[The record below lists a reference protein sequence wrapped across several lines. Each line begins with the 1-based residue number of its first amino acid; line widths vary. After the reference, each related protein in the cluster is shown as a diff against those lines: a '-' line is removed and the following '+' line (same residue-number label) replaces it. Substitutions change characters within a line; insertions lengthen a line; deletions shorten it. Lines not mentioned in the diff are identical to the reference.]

1 MVGRDPQ
8 TEGLTKRVT
17 IEHNLFVDIN
27 GPKWGGAG
35 IFLLVVA
42 GPRALVVDHNTAV
55 QTGDTIVVD
64 GARSREFTFTNN
76 IAAKGRYGVKGASVG
91 QGTATL
97 ERYFPGYAFARNA
110 IIGAPASVYP
120 PDNFFPATPG
130 DVGFVDLAGGDYH
143 LAPGS
148 PYAGMG
154 LDGLDIGAD
163 IDALP

>member
-1 MVGRDPQ
+1 MR
-8 TEGLTKRVT
+8 
-17 IEHNLFVDIN
+17 
-27 GPKWGGAG
+27 GAG
-35 IFLLVVA
+35 VHLHQQHHREGQVPRQGRKRRA
-42 GPRALVVDHNTAV
+42 GP
-55 QTGDTIVVD
+55 
-64 GARSREFTFTNN
+64 
-76 IAAKGRYGVKGASVG
+76 
-91 QGTATL
+91 ATL
-97 ERYFPGYAFARNA
+97 EQFFPGYAFARNA

-148 PYAGMG
+148 PYASMG